1 MKGALVF
8 VGSGIQLGRDITRRA
23 LSEIEAADRVFCMAD
38 AFMLTWLQSI
48 RPDAESLHTCY
59 GENKDRRQTYRE
71 MEATLLDA
79 VREGNRVCA
88 VFYGHPGVFAD
99 VPHAAIGKA
108 RGEGY
113 PVRMDPGISAEACI
127 TADLGLDPG
136 KRGSQSME
144 ATQFLVYDRQID
156 PGALLLLWQ
165 VGLAGDLSCKRFDT
179 TEQRLQVLTDKLCRW
194 YSPEHEVILYEAA
207 VVPFQEYRAE
217 RIPLSKLPRTETSQI
232 TTLVV
237 PPQDDLKPDEAT
249 LNALGYSVQDLA

>member
-99 VPHAAIGKA
+99 VPHAAIGKD
-108 RGEGY
+108 RGDGQ
-113 PVRMDPGISAEACI
+113 PVRMDPGISAEACT
-127 TADLGLDPG
+127 TADQGPDPG

-144 ATQFLVYDRQID
+144 DTQFLVYDRQID
-156 PGALLLLWQ
+156 SGALLLLWQ
-165 VGLAGDLSCKRFDT
+165 VGLPIECSDELVDILDLSFHPVELPLLR
-179 TEQRLQVLTDKLCRW
+179 RLHFPRT
-194 YSPEHEVILYEAA
+194 
-207 VVPFQEYRAE
+207 AE
-217 RIPLSKLPRTETSQI
+217 RFQRKSPLPCRNMSIRQRSPGSHGLRRKCGVQSQ
-232 TTLVV
+232 
-237 PPQDDLKPDEAT
+237 E
-249 LNALGYSVQDLA
+249 